1 METKPLDGEKPLD
14 RLNPLNDYLF
24 FKVMGE
30 KGDEEQLLAFL
41 NAVLKRSGQNRL
53 VSVEILENRTFT
65 AEVIGDKSSILDIR
79 AVLEDHSR
87 VNIEVQLRNL
97 GNMDRRSLFYWSREY
112 TRSLDAGK
120 DYLELPNVIAINIVN
135 FEFLP
140 TGDFHT
146 CFHLW
151 EDTDRTVMLTD
162 ALEIHFVDMI
172 KFRALREKDI
182 RNNPLHRW
190 MSWFDKDSSPE
201 LVEEVVR
208 MDTAIQ
214 KAQERTDFVSAD
226 KEALRAYQMREMAL
240 SDYTSGIN
248 HAKREGLREGLKEGE
263 KKAQKE
269 IARKMKSRNTPVGQI
284 AEDTGLTAEEI
295 KNL

>member
-1 METKPLDGEKPLD
+1 MDTKSLDGNKPID

-41 NAVLKRSGQNRL
+41 NAVIKRTGKKRL
-53 VSVEILENRTFT
+53 ISVEILENKTFT

-79 AVLEDHSR
+79 AVLEDKSR

-97 GNMDRRSLFYWSREY
+97 GNMDRRSLFYWSLEY
-112 TRSLDAGK
+112 TRSLAAGK

-146 CFHLW
+146 SFHLW
-151 EDTDRTVMLTD
+151 EDTDKAVMLTD

-172 KFRALREKDI
+172 KFKKLRERDI
-182 RNNPLHRW
+182 QNNPLHRW
-190 MSWFDKDSSPE
+190 LSWFDKDSSPE
-201 LVEEVVR
+201 LIREVVK
-208 MDTAIQ
+208 MDAAIQ
-214 KAQERTDFVSAD
+214 KAQERVDYVSID

-248 HAKREGLREGLKEGE
+248 HAIRENS
-263 KKAQKE
+263 KE
-269 IARKMKSRNTPVGQI
+269 IARKMKKSGENQGKITMF
-284 AEDTGLTAEEI
+284 TGLTADEI
-295 KNL
+295 EKL

>member
-1 METKPLDGEKPLD
+1 
-14 RLNPLNDYLF
+14 
-24 FKVMGE
+24 
-30 KGDEEQLLAFL
+30 
-41 NAVLKRSGQNRL
+41 
-53 VSVEILENRTFT
+53 
-65 AEVIGDKSSILDIR
+65 
-79 AVLEDHSR
+79 
-87 VNIEVQLRNL
+87 
-97 GNMDRRSLFYWSREY
+97 
-112 TRSLDAGK
+112 
-120 DYLELPNVIAINIVN
+120 
-135 FEFLP
+135 
-140 TGDFHT
+140 
-146 CFHLW
+146 
-151 EDTDRTVMLTD
+151 
-162 ALEIHFVDMI
+162 MI
-172 KFRALREKDI
+172 KFKALREKDI

-201 LVEEVVR
+201 LVEEVVK

-248 HAKREGLREGLKEGE
+248 HAKREGLKEGLKEGE

>member
-1 METKPLDGEKPLD
+1 M
-14 RLNPLNDYLF
+14 
-24 FKVMGE
+24 
-30 KGDEEQLLAFL
+30 
-41 NAVLKRSGQNRL
+41 LKRTGQNRL
-53 VSVEILENRTFT
+53 VSVEILENKTFT
-65 AEVIGDKSSILDIR
+65 AEVVGDKSSILDIR
-79 AVLEDHSR
+79 AVLEDWSR

-146 CFHLW
+146 SFHLW
-151 EDTDRTVMLTD
+151 EDTDRVVMLTE

-172 KFRALREKDI
+172 KFKALREKDI

-201 LVEEVVR
+201 LVEEVVK

-214 KAQERTDFVSAD
+214 KAQERTDFISAD

-248 HAKREGLREGLKEGE
+248 HAKRET
-263 KKAQKE
+263 QKE
-269 IARKMKSRNTPVGQI
+269 IAHNLKGIGVPLEQI
-284 AEDTGLTAEEI
+284 AAGTGLSAREI
-295 KNL
+295 EKL

>member
-1 METKPLDGEKPLD
+1 M
-14 RLNPLNDYLF
+14 
-24 FKVMGE
+24 
-30 KGDEEQLLAFL
+30 
-41 NAVLKRSGQNRL
+41 
-53 VSVEILENRTFT
+53 
-65 AEVIGDKSSILDIR
+65 
-79 AVLEDHSR
+79 
-87 VNIEVQLRNL
+87 
-97 GNMDRRSLFYWSREY
+97 SLFYWSREY

-146 CFHLW
+146 SFHLW
-151 EDTDRTVMLTD
+151 EDTDRSVMLTD

-172 KFRALREKDI
+172 KFKALREKDI

-201 LVEEVVR
+201 LVKEIVK

-214 KAQERTDFVSAD
+214 KAQERVDYVTID
-226 KEALRAYQMREMAL
+226 KETLRAYQMREMAL

-248 HAKREGLREGLKEGE
+248 HAKRET
-263 KKAQKE
+263 QKE
-269 IARKMKSRNTPVGQI
+269 IARNLKGIGVPLEQI
-284 AEDTGLTAEEI
+284 AAGTGLSAREI
-295 KNL
+295 EKL

>member
-1 METKPLDGEKPLD
+1 METKPLDSGKLGE

-41 NAVLKRSGQNRL
+41 NAVLKRTGSNRL
-53 VSVEILENRTFT
+53 VSVEILENKTFT

-79 AVLEDHSR
+79 AVLEDQSR

-146 CFHLW
+146 SFHLW
-151 EDTDRTVMLTD
+151 EDTDRAVMLTD

-172 KFRALREKDI
+172 KFKALREKDI

-201 LVEEVVR
+201 LVEEVVK

-214 KAQERTDFVSAD
+214 KAQERVDHVSID

-248 HAKREGLREGLKEGE
+248 HAKREGLREGLREGKQE
-263 KKAQKE
+263 V
-269 IARKMKSRNTPVGQI
+269 ARKMKESGEAKSRITMF
-284 AEDTGLTAEEI
+284 TGLTSEEI
-295 KNL
+295 EKL